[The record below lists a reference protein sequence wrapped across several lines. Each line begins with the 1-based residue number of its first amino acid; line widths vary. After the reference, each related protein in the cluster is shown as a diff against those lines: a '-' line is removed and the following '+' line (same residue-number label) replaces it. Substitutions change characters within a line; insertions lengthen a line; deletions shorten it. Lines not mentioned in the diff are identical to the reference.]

1 MTVSHSDNN
10 VPSTGLDEDQILAN
24 QLKAL
29 GHPVRLEIISR
40 LTALDE
46 PCCGDVCDCLPLA
59 QSTVSQHLEI
69 LRKAGL
75 IISRQSG
82 NRSCFS
88 IDQEALDRISGALS
102 ALSTPRELGCSP
114 SLDQ

>member
-1 MTVSHSDNN
+1 MTKSPIATKISPTN
-10 VPSTGLDEDQILAN
+10 LDEDKTLAN
-24 QLKAL
+24 RLKAL

-40 LTALDE
+40 LTTLCE

-88 IDQEALDRISGALS
+88 IDQSAFESVSS
-102 ALSTPRELGCSP
+102 ALNALGAPRELGQSP
-114 SLDQ
+114 TLDN

>member
-1 MTVSHSDNN
+1 MTISPIDEKVPFFSSHEGQ
-10 VPSTGLDEDQILAN
+10 TLAN
-24 QLKAL
+24 RLKAL

-40 LTALDE
+40 LTTLGE

-88 IDQEALDRISGALS
+88 IDQNALDSVSGALS
-102 ALSTPRELGCSP
+102 VLGAPRKLEQSP
-114 SLDQ
+114 SLDK